1 MLGDGITDDTLLHIA
16 HFVSGAR
23 DLLCLQLTNTRFA
36 AKVIAAAPR
45 VSSEA
50 AAAAPEML
58 SIPEEEAR
66 LWVAGCSEQE
76 RGWVSRRELESLLGL
91 MQEVEALR
99 VPLVFGRAPGD
110 LALSEGGAV
119 ATKSA
124 AWTPA
129 RTAASTVVM

>member
-1 MLGDGITDDTLLHIA
+1 MNVNGSMRAYQRALKTAQRQGLRQGGEAGGKQAMRQGGVTPLTP
-16 HFVSGAR
+16 GA
-23 DLLCLQLTNTRFA
+23 TG
-36 AKVIAAAPR
+36 P
-45 VSSEA
+45 
-50 AAAAPEML
+50 
-58 SIPEEEAR
+58 
-66 LWVAGCSEQE
+66 GSEQE